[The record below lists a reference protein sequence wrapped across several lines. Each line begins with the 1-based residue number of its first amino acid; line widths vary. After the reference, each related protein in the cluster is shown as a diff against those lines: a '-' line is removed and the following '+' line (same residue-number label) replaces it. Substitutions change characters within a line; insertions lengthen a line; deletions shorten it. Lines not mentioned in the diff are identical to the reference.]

1 MANQLQLLRLQL
13 SADQLDALRGAT
25 DALLN
30 VPAATT
36 TAKEFGRTAAL
47 GALHGRAVM
56 EAKLANHAGS
66 VAKARHLPLKRRRRS
81 GRSNWPS
88 SKEGRSLLR
97 TRTAER
103 RAAGLSSTVVT
114 SSAAAALSD
123 RERDAVRA
131 LRDQVAQRLG
141 VQSGELSAP
150 TATVEMVACDS
161 LCTPEGGKGLRVE
174 VALHTKT
181 RAPEFD
187 DARVKMPKTLAAG
200 EAVVYASTQR
210 SRRRQGDWRRTIAFA
225 WPTLLGAQP

>member
-131 LRDQVAQRLG
+131 LRDQVAQRRCTLKRG
-141 VQSGELSAP
+141 RQSS
-150 TATVEMVACDS
+150 T
-161 LCTPEGGKGLRVE
+161 TPELRCPRRWRR
-174 VALHTKT
+174 ARRWCT
-181 RAPEFD
+181 RARS
-187 DARVKMPKTLAAG
+187 AL
-200 EAVVYASTQR
+200 VVGKAIGVGR
-210 SRRRQGDWRRTIAFA
+210 SRSHGRRC
-225 WPTLLGAQP
+225 